1 MHPPGV
7 WPPGCFPPVDWDEEE
22 HRSRLRGFRDRLRPL
37 GIGELIKRAVETGDV
52 HEATAAM
59 DLLREAP
66 GAFRLAVESFEDA
79 YEAAGPTERGRIECC
94 LAYLLLP
101 AEERPPG

>member
-1 MHPPGV
+1 LV
-7 WPPGCFPPVDWDEEE
+7 
-22 HRSRLRGFRDRLRPL
+22 R
-37 GIGELIKRAVETGDV
+37 RAVETADV
-52 HEATAAM
+52 HEATTAM

-66 GAFRLAVESFEDA
+66 GAFQLVLDAFEGA
-79 YEAAGPTERGRIECC
+79 YEAAGPMERVRIECC